1 MEIEQPSILEASEPV
16 SKAVNEIS
24 KTGLPVLITKGGKYF
39 GIIDERSI
47 RQHTSSPEKVKC
59 EGIAERTPTL
69 APDATVMD
77 ACNAFFAGRFKAI
90 PIIEGGKIKG
100 AITRHTL
107 LTELLTEKILSKK
120 RVREVMTSPVE
131 TIDLSSSVGQARSD
145 LRKYNIRRLVVTKS
159 GKIVGLLSLFDLAN
173 YLSNPR
179 HSDVFARGGEKTS
192 MDAQPLASYMRKQV
206 ETIADS
212 DSLSSAVKKMLE
224 QRVAALIVSDGGYP
238 TGIVTAKDILHAALS
253 DEKTARVFVSG
264 LPYEQ
269 RDYQAEFVSEGEKLL
284 SRIGKSTEVSSL
296 AFHVKSDGSGFSV
309 RASLI
314 GKVQLNAS
322 ASDFRL
328 ETALHHVVAEIRRMA
343 EKGKTEKLAKH
354 KKSTRTDD

>member
-24 KTGLPVLITKGGKYF
+24 KTGLPVLIVKNGKYF
-39 GIIDERSI
+39 GLIDERSI
-47 RQHTSSPEKVKC
+47 RQHTASPEKVKC

-69 APDATVMD
+69 SPDATVMD

-90 PIIEGGKIKG
+90 PILEGGKIKG
-100 AITRHTL
+100 AITRQTL
-107 LTELLTEKILSKK
+107 LAELLTEKILSKK

-131 TIDLSSSVGQARSD
+131 TIDLSSTVGQARSE
-145 LRKYNIRRLVVTKS
+145 LRRNNVRRLVVTKS

-179 HSDVFARGGEKTS
+179 HADVFARGGEKTS
-192 MDAQPLASYMRKQV
+192 MDAQPLSSYMRKQV

-253 DEKTARVFVSG
+253 DEKETSVFVSG
-264 LPYEQ
+264 LPYDQ
-269 RDYQAEFVSEGEKLL
+269 RDYQAEFVAEGEKLL
-284 SRIGKSTEVSSL
+284 TRIGKSAEVSSL
-296 AFHVKSDGSGFSV
+296 AFHVKNDGSGFSV

-314 GKVQLNAS
+314 GKRILNAS

-328 ETALHHVVAEIRRMA
+328 EGALHHVVAEIRRMA